1 MTTAPGLAAEAAA
14 RAARGD
20 DTGAGRLFDEGLA
33 RFPGDARFINSA
45 GNFHAKAGRDERALA
60 LFQRALA
67 VSPGLLEAAV
77 NAAISLQRLGRAG
90 EAVSLLRAH
99 ENHGARDAR
108 YWSTRGNAERAS
120 GDFAAAT
127 NGLER
132 ALRLSPTSAAA
143 LAGRARIALERGEAR
158 AVDDHERA
166 LAQRPGD
173 PQLIH
178 DYAQAL
184 AEAGRS
190 AEATALSGALAGQL
204 PHWIQGLT
212 LHAALRWATGERDR
226 FADHFAA
233 AAREA
238 PTPAVSLAW
247 ADALA
252 GVDRQREAVE
262 VLTQAR
268 TRWPG
273 DGQLALAHAVATG
286 ESGDGVGAEELFAAG
301 AAGDTEW
308 DLARARN
315 LLRLGRPAIA
325 EALLAPIAQADL
337 ANVTAWALRDVA
349 WRVIGDP
356 RHEWLHGQPGLVR
369 SIDFALPD
377 IAGARMMLEGL
388 HEHSGMP
395 IGQSVKYGSQT
406 RGALF
411 NRCEPQIASIRT
423 ALERVLAEYRA
434 GLPTGDPTHPLLS
447 RRDAPW
453 AITGSWSIRFDGG
466 GHHAAH
472 IHPKGVVSTASY
484 FVVPGEVDEAG
495 APGWLELG
503 RPPPEMA
510 VPLDALSIHKPREG
524 SCVLFPSTLFHGT
537 RPIRAGR
544 RMTIAFDVTA

>member
-1 MTTAPGLAAEAAA
+1 MTTALVLASEAAA
-14 RAARGD
+14 LAARGD
-20 DTGAGRLFDEGLA
+20 DKGAGRLFDEGLA
-33 RFPGDARFINSA
+33 RFPSDARFINSV
-45 GNFHAKAGRDERALA
+45 GNFHAKAGRDDRAVALFRRALVVA
-60 LFQRALA
+60 
-67 VSPGLLEAAV
+67 PGLVEAAV
-77 NAAISLQRLGRAG
+77 NAGIALQRLGRSG
-90 EAVSLLRAH
+90 EAVALLRAH
-99 ENHGARDAR
+99 ENDGTDDPR
-108 YWSTRGNAERAS
+108 YWSTRGNAERTS
-120 GDFAAAT
+120 GDLASAAIS
-127 NGLER
+127 LER

-143 LAGRARIALERGEAR
+143 LVGRARTALERGESR

-173 PQLIH
+173 PQLVH

-184 AEAGRS
+184 AEAGRG
-190 AEATALSGALAGQL
+190 AEATVLSGALARQL
-204 PHWIQGLT
+204 PHWVQGLT

-226 FADHFAA
+226 FDDHFAA
-233 AAREA
+233 AARGA
-238 PTPAVSLAW
+238 PTPDVHLAW

-262 VLTQAR
+262 VLAQAR

-286 ESGDGVGAEELFAAG
+286 ESGDGDGAEELFAAG
-301 AAGDTEW
+301 EAGDTEW

-337 ANVTAWALRDVA
+337 GNVTAWALRDVA
-349 WRVIGDP
+349 WRISGDP

-369 SIDFALPD
+369 RIDFELPD
-377 IAGARMMLEGL
+377 IVGARMLLERL

-411 NRCEPQIASIRT
+411 SRPEPQIASIRT

-434 GLPTGDPTHPLLS
+434 GLPAADPTHPLLS

-484 FVVPGEVDEAG
+484 FVVPDEVDDLG

-503 RPPPEMA
+503 RPPLEMA
-510 VPLDALSIHKPREG
+510 VPIDALFSLKPREG